1 METKIIVNVNREAHQ
16 ASIKTFCEGLDKD
29 SRRVFQITHSYISIE
44 ETYKGG
50 AKFSFVTFID
60 HVKIAGLGD

>member
-16 ASIKTFCEGLDKD
+16 ASIKTFCEGLNKD
-29 SRRVFQITHSYISIE
+29 SRRVFQITHNYISME
-44 ETYKGG
+44 EKYKGVPQL
-50 AKFSFVTFID
+50 SFVTFID

>member
-16 ASIKTFCEGLDKD
+16 AAIKTFCKGLDKG
-29 SRRVFQITHSYISIE
+29 SRRVFQITHSYMPIE
-44 ETYKGG
+44 ETYRGG
-50 AKFSFVTFID
+50 PQLSFATFID

>member
-1 METKIIVNVNREAHQ
+1 
-16 ASIKTFCEGLDKD
+16 LDKD

-60 HVKIAGLGD
+60 HVKIVGLGD